1 MITDPRLDCLLGHLP
16 SPPESDPVASLQAAA
31 DALAN
36 LGPSIEPGEARMI
49 LGAVVA
55 AWTLPI
61 GQDRIDAA
69 AKWCS
74 GLASTRT
81 ADQSTGDP
89 LEAHLRDQ
97 SRGRY
102 AMAPWPWAMLTAA
115 SRSLMPG
122 SVTLV
127 CGTPGASKSWFALSC
142 LRYWTEAGI
151 NSAVLM
157 LEETTKWHMQRA
169 LAQCAGN
176 PKLLY
181 PEWVKANY
189 EEATAIWEKH
199 RDELAVVRSHL
210 TCDGDWTLAKCA
222 AWVESECKEGRRIL
236 IIDPIS
242 LADPGSE
249 KSWDADRK
257 FMARAKVA
265 IERAGTSLVLIT
277 HPRKTNGKASGPP
290 TLDDLAGGAA
300 YGRAC
305 ASALWVTGV
314 DGNDEVAV
322 IDSDGSYSMA
332 VPHKVIRIL
341 KARNSTGTGKGIAYA
356 FSDLRFDELGELA
369 GKNTEP
375 RQPRQPRPPS
385 RSRADKLRSTPQ
397 ADEDQ
402 FA

>member
-1 MITDPRLDCLLGHLP
+1 
-16 SPPESDPVASLQAAA
+16 
-31 DALAN
+31 
-36 LGPSIEPGEARMI
+36 
-49 LGAVVA
+49 
-55 AWTLPI
+55 
-61 GQDRIDAA
+61 
-69 AKWCS
+69 
-74 GLASTRT
+74 
-81 ADQSTGDP
+81 
-89 LEAHLRDQ
+89 
-97 SRGRY
+97 
-102 AMAPWPWAMLTAA
+102 
-115 SRSLMPG
+115 
-122 SVTLV
+122 
-127 CGTPGASKSWFALSC
+127 
-142 LRYWTEAGI
+142 
-151 NSAVLM
+151 
-157 LEETTKWHMQRA
+157 
-169 LAQCAGN
+169 
-176 PKLLY
+176 
-181 PEWVKANY
+181 
-189 EEATAIWEKH
+189 
-199 RDELAVVRSHL
+199 
-210 TCDGDWTLAKCA
+210 
-222 AWVESECKEGRRIL
+222 VESECQEGRRIL